1 MIIRWLRLRRIC
13 SELTGK
19 QVELLASTTLPRE
32 MRAAVTVQGDNVS
45 IAMNLAFAKSEA
57 QVIRALSHEI
67 AHVML
72 GSSDHTEKHEA
83 MWDAMDERI
92 KAMYKED

>member
-1 MIIRWLRLRRIC
+1 MIIRWLRLKRIC
-13 SELTGK
+13 SELTGRK
-19 QVELLASTTLPRE
+19 VELLASTSLPE
-32 MRAAVTVQGDNVS
+32 SMRAAVTIRDDLVS
-45 IAMNLAFAKSEA
+45 IALNLSYVKSDM

-72 GSSDHTEKHEA
+72 GTSDHTEAHEA

-92 KAMYKED
+92 KAMYKEA